1 MRSPFAVGSLQLLCM
16 LLCVAALW
24 LLLLWPLQLVC
35 WLLRCCCRRTTTGAE
50 QPQNSRP
57 RCVLV
62 TGASSGIGEAVARHY
77 ATLQGE
83 EVLLALTGRN
93 QQRLE
98 SVADECRKLGAQ
110 VVCRVVDVTDAPG
123 MEAFIE
129 EVHALRPLDIVLA
142 NAGVNFCTVG
152 GHQQSF
158 SQSCRDIFS
167 INVDG
172 VLNTV
177 LPASALQ
184 AEVGRGTIAIVSSLA
199 AYSHLYSIGDGEGS
213 PYSATKAAVKMLG
226 LHMRRRFAPKGV
238 NVSVVCP
245 GFVTSGM
252 TKALNMGKLWME
264 IPAEEAAARIH
275 EGLCHNDAIISFPKT
290 VDTLSYI
297 GSVFPE
303 AVTEQAINLILAIL
317 GRKRKKRDVSTKED

>member
-1 MRSPFAVGSLQLLCM
+1 
-16 LLCVAALW
+16 
-24 LLLLWPLQLVC
+24 
-35 WLLRCCCRRTTTGAE
+35 
-50 QPQNSRP
+50 
-57 RCVLV
+57 
-62 TGASSGIGEAVARHY
+62 
-77 ATLQGE
+77 
-83 EVLLALTGRN
+83 
-93 QQRLE
+93 
-98 SVADECRKLGAQ
+98 
-110 VVCRVVDVTDAPG
+110 

-275 EGLCHNDAIISFPKT
+275 EGLCFQKLFPMKVAGLCMIFLCAFYCILTSSLVLFSSFRN
-290 VDTLSYI
+290 VCAL
-297 GSVFPE
+297 
-303 AVTEQAINLILAIL
+303 
-317 GRKRKKRDVSTKED
+317 